1 MLSNLSIMNPLDK
14 NIVEFGIY
22 ALFGASLY
30 ASYVLY
36 KTDLDLVQQ
45 INKLGGK
52 CYLTG
57 DYLYLQIK
65 QFFDIDTNN
74 FGYITNYD
82 IVVKNIEMSVLQ
94 KILKKYDDVKYYD
107 YDLDTNNY
115 RRCTVKLEYYKYEL
129 TLVNDRKYTF
139 NSVECE
145 INSLSNLLLSDEQIK
160 ELITKENY
168 KQMYDIKY
176 NLLRLN
182 DNHFIEDIYDV
193 LRVFKYACRYKMTIN
208 STYKELL
215 KECCEDIKIYN
226 TKINYEILLF
236 ELLNIFTVCNMDY
249 FEIMIEIGLFE
260 AIDFE
265 FTNKNDLIY
274 NFTIFKNE
282 IDFRKFVWLLA
293 NLTDESF
300 NKIDLIIENE
310 LKRMIW
316 FSRDYDKNKVN
327 IIDKND
333 LLKYLTN
340 YNKKNNYLTSEY
352 KYMYYSNIK
361 YLDDIMYLPISTHQV
376 NFDGIILKTLKNLND
391 NEINK
396 NKKELLDLIHQDK
409 IQNNEVS
416 IYRYLNEQ
424 ISV

>member
-1 MLSNLSIMNPLDK
+1 
-14 NIVEFGIY
+14 
-22 ALFGASLY
+22 
-30 ASYVLY
+30 
-36 KTDLDLVQQ
+36 
-45 INKLGGK
+45 
-52 CYLTG
+52 
-57 DYLYLQIK
+57 
-65 QFFDIDTNN
+65 
-74 FGYITNYD
+74 
-82 IVVKNIEMSVLQ
+82 
-94 KILKKYDDVKYYD
+94 
-107 YDLDTNNY
+107 
-115 RRCTVKLEYYKYEL
+115 
-129 TLVNDRKYTF
+129 
-139 NSVECE
+139 
-145 INSLSNLLLSDEQIK
+145 
-160 ELITKENY
+160 
-168 KQMYDIKY
+168 
-176 NLLRLN
+176 
-182 DNHFIEDIYDV
+182 
-193 LRVFKYACRYKMTIN
+193 MTIN